1 MTFQIK
7 RSIFLN
13 NGLTS
18 LAILIIYWFSFTDFS
33 GIGRF
38 KALFVE
44 LPGFFSFRLMLSK
57 QEPLKLQWMM
67 IWIWN
72 DLLCNW
78 KFIKPHRNDGRRST
92 FGGKIACVASVSNQV
107 TERKLEREQKKRW
120 KGEGEG
126 RRGNACPQTP
136 RFWKTPLDISRF
148 GWFVNW
154 QLVKIEVLPLDY
166 QICKITLFSNR
177 TSSRRLQNCNKK
189 GLR

>member
-1 MTFQIK
+1 MDLLEQWLDVSNNPAISCRTARSKQTTSKRKKVKNNDWNKKPRKWNVCNRRQKTIVVQVSNTGRKIK
-7 RSIFLN
+7 ISKSNMSR
-13 NGLTS
+13 
-18 LAILIIYWFSFTDFS
+18 Y
-33 GIGRF
+33 
-38 KALFVE
+38 FVTVF
-44 LPGFFSFRLMLSK
+44 FFS
-57 QEPLKLQWMM
+57 
-67 IWIWN
+67 
-72 DLLCNW
+72 
-78 KFIKPHRNDGRRST
+78 
-92 FGGKIACVASVSNQV
+92 IACVASVSNQV